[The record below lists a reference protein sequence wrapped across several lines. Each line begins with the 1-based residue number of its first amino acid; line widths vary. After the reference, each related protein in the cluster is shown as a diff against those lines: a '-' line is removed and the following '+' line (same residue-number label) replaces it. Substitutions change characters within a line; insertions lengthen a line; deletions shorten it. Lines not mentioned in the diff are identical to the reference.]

1 MRKII
6 EQSGPG
12 SNEGAVL
19 LVEGPH
25 SSDICDDGTHAKE
38 ICFQLDRTFLQD
50 FRTLNGYCNNKEN
63 PVLGSKG
70 SRLSRLLPAEHMK
83 VEKPTYFEKPQL
95 NGMFNYFMVMDFIYR
110 YSEQNVLIIKTLDI
124 IYFLQLASTLIVRI
138 PARKNQRRCLSL
150 EKLASLFL
158 KIRMNGM
165 EI

>member
-1 MRKII
+1 MNFIVDPWIRIVTSTCTMRKII

-83 VEKPTYFEKPQL
+83 VKKPTYFEKPQL
-95 NGMFNYFMVMDFIYR
+95 NGKLNYFMVMDFIHC
-110 YSEQNVLIIKTLDI
+110 VLLLLVKRM
-124 IYFLQLASTLIVRI
+124 FL
-138 PARKNQRRCLSL
+138 LS
-150 EKLASLFL
+150 KL
-158 KIRMNGM
+158 
-165 EI
+165 

>member
-1 MRKII
+1 MWLFQYVNTAYQIFSALNCIVDHLMRAVSASCTMRKII

-50 FRTLNGYCNNKEN
+50 FRTLNGYCNNKET

-95 NGMFNYFMVMDFIYR
+95 NGMFNYFMVMDFIH
-110 YSEQNVLIIKTLDI
+110 
-124 IYFLQLASTLIVRI
+124 
-138 PARKNQRRCLSL
+138 RCSL
-150 EKLASLFL
+150 L
-158 KIRMNGM
+158 
-165 EI
+165 